1 MPATYAYLRVSTI
14 KQDLETQRYEI
25 LKYCE
30 RNERSVDIWLE
41 IEISSRKN
49 MKERRIDE
57 LLSLLKKGDTVI
69 VSELSRIGRSI
80 SQVVLIV
87 EGLIKK
93 HVNFIAI
100 KQNIVLNG
108 KLDMQA
114 KVMVTM
120 FGLFAEMER
129 DLISMRTKAGLANA
143 KAKGVK
149 LGNPNLKSDNRKRIQ
164 KANEFAESLRGI
176 VTGLVNYGLTQ
187 RQMVD
192 ELNRSGLKTERGC
205 GFKLVTVQRVLAR
218 LGLSTMLH

>member
-1 MPATYAYLRVSTI
+1 MLVTYAYLRVSTI

-25 LKYCE
+25 INYCK
-30 RNERSVDIWLE
+30 RNDLNVVKWLE
-41 IEISSRKN
+41 LEISSRKST
-49 MKERRIDE
+49 KERRIDE
-57 LLSLLKKGDTVI
+57 LLGLLKKGDTVI

-108 KLDMQA
+108 KLDLEA

-120 FGLFAEMER
+120 FDLFAEMER
-129 DLISMRTKAGLANA
+129 DLISQRTKAGLANA

-149 LGNPNLKSDNRKRIQ
+149 LGNPNLKSDNRKRIR
-164 KANEFAESLRGI
+164 KANDFAESLRGI
-176 VTGLVNYGLTQ
+176 ITGLLNNGLTQ
-187 RQMVD
+187 RQIID
-192 ELNRSGLKTERGC
+192 ELNAAGIKTANGC
-205 GFKLVTVQRVLAR
+205 DFKLSTLQRILKRLELA
-218 LGLSTMLH
+218 TA